1 MSDMAFPA
9 HTLACDWP
17 GCDQIASY
25 GRYGSGESYEVAVT
39 VFTGTDD
46 DCWLHT
52 ENGSD
57 YCPKHWHL
65 DEEWQQVPGPDT
77 EPPVPVEEQERFQR
91 IFKKYHDRRTKRWEQ
106 A

>member
-17 GCDQIASY
+17 GCDRIASY
-25 GRYGSGESYEVAVT
+25 GRYGSCESYAVAVA
-39 VFTGTDD
+39 VFVGTDD
-46 DCWLHT
+46 DVWLHKD
-52 ENGSD
+52 GRD

-65 DEEWQQVPGPDT
+65 DEEWQQVPGPDA
-77 EPPVPVEEQERFQR
+77 EDSKNLEE
-91 IFKKYHDRRTKRWEQ
+91 K

>member
-17 GCDQIASY
+17 DCEETAHQDGYS
-25 GRYGSGESYEVAVT
+25 SWESYDSAVT
-39 VFTGTDD
+39 VFADPDNGGE
-46 DCWLHT
+46 WLHT
-52 ENGSD
+52 DDGKD

-65 DEEWQQVPGPDT
+65 DDEWNRAVGPD
-77 EPPVPVEEQERFQR
+77 PEEE
-91 IFKKYHDRRTKRWEQ
+91 

>member
-25 GRYGSGESYEVAVT
+25 GRYGSCESYEVAVT

-52 ENGSD
+52 EDGRD
-57 YCPKHWHL
+57 YCPEHWHIDNDL
-65 DEEWQQVPGPDT
+65 DEPVPGPDST
-77 EPPVPVEEQERFQR
+77 PPMTAQERERFMR
-91 IFKKYHDRRTKRWEQ
+91 VWRKYHDHYD
-106 A
+106 AG